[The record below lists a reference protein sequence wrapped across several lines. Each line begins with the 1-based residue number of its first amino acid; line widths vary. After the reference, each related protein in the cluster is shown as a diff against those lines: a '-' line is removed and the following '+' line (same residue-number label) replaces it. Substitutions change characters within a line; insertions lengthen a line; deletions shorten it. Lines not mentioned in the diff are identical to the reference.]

1 MKVLDVYL
9 IFDLSCSFD
18 IDVITKCVKVY
29 LITKLNYEVDKC
41 ENITEVLTKKGEFRK
56 FDVIKRGLEYF
67 SEANRMLKLKSS
79 NECWFIYISNGKIH
93 GFSSNIS
100 LILLSKHP
108 GMNEC
113 FYSINK
119 RLFNILKDSE
129 KEIKLDEL
137 KLFTKSLTEVVN
149 TTKSIKYSAL

>member
-1 MKVLDVYL
+1 
-9 IFDLSCSFD
+9 
-18 IDVITKCVKVY
+18 
-29 LITKLNYEVDKC
+29 
-41 ENITEVLTKKGEFRK
+41 
-56 FDVIKRGLEYF
+56 
-67 SEANRMLKLKSS
+67 
-79 NECWFIYISNGKIH
+79 
-93 GFSSNIS
+93 
-100 LILLSKHP
+100 
-108 GMNEC
+108 MNEC